1 MESESITPT
10 DLQLLESA
18 VLTSDPEAIEA
29 YRARVAAMG
38 LAEYEAMRDS
48 WKDYAAM
55 EKIMALPDYAEVLA
69 DAKQGEYNFN
79 NTMKVIGYPAPDTT
93 EAHIFQRVLDMYR
106 KRTAFP
112 ERVIALMQV
121 IEWEHPDIELSGD
134 DADDEDGPDEI
145 SRMSYSD
152 VCLELL
158 SLPEIEWWLA
168 VLLYQQSR
176 FNYDQ
181 VWTCEQA
188 GEALRSYLLEYVP
201 AQA

>member
-10 DLQLLESA
+10 DLQLLELA
-18 VLTSDPEAIEA
+18 VLTSDPEAVMA
-29 YRARVAAMG
+29 YRARVAAME
-38 LAEYEAMRDS
+38 LAEYEAMCDS
-48 WKDYAAM
+48 WKDYADI

-79 NTMKVIGYPAPDTT
+79 NTMIVIGYPAPNTT

-106 KRTAFP
+106 KRTTFP

-121 IEWEHPDIELSGD
+121 IEWEHPDIELGD
-134 DADDEDGPDEI
+134 DTDDEDEPDEI

-158 SLPEIEWWLA
+158 SLPETEWWLA
-168 VLLYQQSR
+168 VLLSQKSR
-176 FNYDQ
+176 FNFAQ
-181 VWTCEQA
+181 VWTREQA
-188 GEALRSYLLEYVP
+188 SEALRSYLLEYVP